1 MTVTELRAIPRPT
14 VSPEMWVEPEFQSR
28 VTLRNLSE
36 IRAFFRTNETP
47 IYFISPTPFNLLG
60 IDRWVR
66 NFYFISY
73 YDSFEGAHP
82 RVFVPKHRPA
92 HEEFESIEDVCNHLL
107 RDPEVADFISRHG
120 PGGKATFVMFNEET
134 ERLAGELGLEITH
147 PPFALRQYLDSKVV
161 TTRLG
166 NEAGAPSVP
175 NVLGRADS
183 YAELLDLA
191 ASANL
196 GADLVIQLPYGDSGR
211 TTFFIASQE
220 DYDEV
225 AGKLAGQEM
234 KVMKRI
240 NNKAAAVEAVLT
252 RKGTVVGPFMTDL
265 GATGS

>member
-92 HEEFESIEDVCNHLL
+92 HEEFESIEDVCNYLL

-134 ERLAGELGLEITH
+134 ERLAGELGLEIIH
-147 PPFALRQYLDSKVV
+147 PPFALRQYLDSKSSRRGWAMRPVRRACRTCSAGPTAMPSCSTSRRPRTSAPTSSSSFRTATPAGPRSSSPRRRT
-161 TTRLG
+161 TTRSP
-166 NEAGAPSVP
+166 ASW
-175 NVLGRADS
+175 RA
-183 YAELLDLA
+183 
-191 ASANL
+191 
-196 GADLVIQLPYGDSGR
+196 R
-211 TTFFIASQE
+211 
-220 DYDEV
+220 
-225 AGKLAGQEM
+225 
-234 KVMKRI
+234 R
-240 NNKAAAVEAVLT
+240 
-252 RKGTVVGPFMTDL
+252 
-265 GATGS
+265 